1 MRNNL
6 KSKYQQI
13 IVFFVI
19 VLAMVF
25 IPVPWLI
32 NWMFKVHSP
41 FNFFA
46 VEWEA
51 SDALQYFGS
60 ALGGLGT
67 IFLGI
72 ITIMQTKQIKATET
86 DRENSNVKR
95 PFFII
100 ERICN
105 GQDTDSHV
113 WGHDQNGYSYKF
125 NSDMWSFITVRNIG
139 DGVAN
144 NLIIEPWGFG
154 DLSKED
160 RPNFCIPSGN
170 YCNIPIHLSTSNKAD
185 SIEKLNIIYEN
196 LIGYAYSQEI
206 ELSVHFSPKTVG
218 GFELADNT
226 VFEQEEQYKAQ
237 VYNIRPQVAHGMGK
251 YCDAK
256 GKYLLD

>member
-1 MRNNL
+1 M
-6 KSKYQQI
+6 KSKLQQNI
-13 IVFFVI
+13 AFFVI
-19 VLAMVF
+19 VLAVVL
-25 IPVPWLI
+25 ILVPWLI
-32 NWMFKVHSP
+32 NWLFKVHSP
-41 FNFFA
+41 CKFFA

-60 ALGGLGT
+60 VLGGVGT

-72 ITIMQTKQIKATET
+72 ITIKQTKQIKASET

-125 NSDMWSFITVRNIG
+125 SSDMWSFITVRNVG

-154 DLSKED
+154 NLSKED

-170 YCNIPIHLSTSNKAD
+170 YCNIPIHLSISKRTD
-185 SIEKLNIIYEN
+185 SVEKLNIIYEN

-206 ELSVHFSPKTVG
+206 ELTIHFFPETVG
-218 GFELADNT
+218 YLEIAGNT
-226 VFEQEEQYKAQ
+226 VNEQETRYKAQ
-237 VYNIRPQVAHGMGK
+237 VYNIRPQIAHGMGK
-251 YCDAK
+251 YNDAK